1 MAFSFFR
8 GLILLNIASR
18 SPRGAVILFWG
29 KKAHKVM
36 AEPNKNALNNET
48 P

>member
-1 MAFSFFR
+1 MAFSLF
-8 GLILLNIASR
+8 GALILLNIASR
-18 SPRGAVILFWG
+18 SPRGAVISFWS